1 MLTLNMKTKN
11 IIRKPYIKLRKL
23 FRKKKPAGVLPGS
36 LIYTGEKTTGEPRIS
51 FIKYDNSSC
60 EQIDIKQPEK
70 LRKELTRDKINWID
84 IEGLN
89 NVNMIGKIGE
99 VLELHPLVT
108 EDILNVEQ
116 RAKTDDYDNYSY
128 IVMKMF
134 HLKGENK
141 EIVPEQ
147 LSIILGKNF
156 IATFQE
162 GIEGDCFHKIR
173 ERLRENYSIQG
184 KITADHLLYL
194 LIDSVIDSYFDV
206 IEVLADRIES
216 LEEELVNNPD
226 KNTLTGIY
234 SLKREML
241 YLRKTIWP
249 LREAI
254 SHLERNHKG
263 LILPQNLPYYR
274 DIYDHTINVLDTMET
289 YREML
294 TSMIDIYL
302 SSFSNKLNETM
313 KYLAL
318 ISTIFIPMT
327 FIASIYGMNFQYMPE
342 LEWLHGYPF
351 ALGLMSLVGITFL
364 IIFKKKKWV

>member
-1 MLTLNMKTKN
+1 MRTKN
-11 IIRKPYIKLRKL
+11 IIKKPYIKLRKL
-23 FRKKKPAGVLPGS
+23 FRKKKPTGALPGS
-36 LIYTGEKTTGEPRIS
+36 LIYTGEKTTGEPVINL
-51 FIKYDNSSC
+51 IKYDTTSC
-60 EQIDIKQPEK
+60 DQIKITEPEN
-70 LRKELTRDKINWID
+70 LRDVLDKNKINWID

-89 NVNMIGKIGE
+89 NVNLIGEIGKQ
-99 VLELHPLVT
+99 LELHPLVT

-116 RAKTDDYDNYSY
+116 RAKTEDYENYTY
-128 IVMKMF
+128 IVLRMF

-141 EIVPEQ
+141 EIIPEQ

-162 GIEGDCFHKIR
+162 GIEGDSFQKIR
-173 ERLRENYSIQG
+173 ARLRENYSVEG
-184 KITADHLLYL
+184 KITLDYLLYL

-206 IEVLADRIES
+206 LEILGERTES
-216 LEEELVNNPD
+216 IEEELVNNPD
-226 KNTLTGIY
+226 KNTLTSIY
-234 SLKREML
+234 TLKREML
-241 YLRKTIWP
+241 FLRKTIWP

-254 SHLERNHKG
+254 VHLERNTKG
-263 LILPQNLPYYR
+263 LISAHTLPYYR
-274 DIYDHTINVLDTMET
+274 DLYDHTINVLDTMET

-342 LEWLHGYPF
+342 LEWLLGYPF
-351 ALGLMSLVGITFL
+351 ALGLMFLVGITFL